1 MWETFSSIFDGLEEA
16 FGTYKID
23 KTQTNGKKSG
33 RAALVR
39 EPRTKD
45 HWVGHLSGKGDSL
58 GIIPINAQ
66 SQCKWGCIESDPY
79 PLDLNVLVET
89 SSIVNLP
96 LVVCG
101 S

>member
-33 RAALVR
+33 RASLVR

-45 HWVGHLSGKGDSL
+45 HWLGHLSGQGDLS
-58 GIIPINAQ
+58 
-66 SQCKWGCIESDPY
+66 
-79 PLDLNVLVET
+79 V
-89 SSIVNLP
+89 SSRSTLTHSVS
-96 LVVCG
+96 G
-101 S
+101 GA

>member
-1 MWETFSSIFDGLEEA
+1 MWEAFSSIFDGLEEA

-45 HWVGHLSGKGDSL
+45 HWNSTR
-58 GIIPINAQ
+58 II
-66 SQCKWGCIESDPY
+66 S
-79 PLDLNVLVET
+79 
-89 SSIVNLP
+89 
-96 LVVCG
+96 
-101 S
+101 